1 MSIDIVPIGRGLCR
15 VRVKSEAKRAAL
27 AKFPEVEVHGFRVIF
42 PERLYGAVK
51 GALLRKSKKRR
62 QRTEQGKMEI

>member
-27 AKFPEVEVHGFRVIF
+27 AKCPDIQVHGFRVIF
-42 PERLYGAVK
+42 PEHLYGAVK
-51 GALLRKSKKRR
+51 GALLRKSRKK
-62 QRTEQGKMEI
+62 I